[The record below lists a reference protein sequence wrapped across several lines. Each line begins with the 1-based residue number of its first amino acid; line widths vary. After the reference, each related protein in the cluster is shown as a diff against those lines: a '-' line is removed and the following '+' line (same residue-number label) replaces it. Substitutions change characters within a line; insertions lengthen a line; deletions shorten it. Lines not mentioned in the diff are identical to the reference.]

1 MHATTALPA
10 QVGDVVLMDMAP
22 LTHTAQMYISAAL
35 ILEGEPPGAGEVA
48 DHIAPRLRRIP
59 GLLHRYAERAGR
71 PGWQSQQV
79 RVADHVAMLDL
90 SGDDAEAGIDGLM
103 GAVRRRPPV
112 SPAGAPMW
120 DVLIAT
126 GFAPGRWALV
136 LRCHHAQMDGG
147 AITHALDHLFGDG
160 PPARHRPL
168 LPGAVRP
175 GLQYLP
181 SAAASILRAARPTS
195 PWPAPKATLHEGAA
209 TYAVTGPVDVDHIK
223 QPSATLTQVF
233 AACFALAADSWWPL
247 PGDREVHV
255 VVPMDLREPGE
266 QRALGNHFAPM
277 RLALPT
283 GEPDHVLRETGTQMA
298 TWLRPGLRAALDM
311 TIRRITPF
319 PATLALGKR
328 ISSGACCR
336 AVVSSVRSKNPLSF
350 NGFPVL
356 DLVPAAPTFPGHAL
370 SCVLWSYQGRARI
383 AFGSHTSMP
392 GVDALPEAWEQAL
405 KSIQAGETPPASR
418 HDRAPRGCAP
428 GTPPPLS
435 GT

>member
-1 MHATTALPA
+1 MYAKTALLA
-10 QVGDVVLMDMAP
+10 QAGDVVLMDMAP
-22 LTHTAQMYISAAL
+22 LTHAAQMYISTAL
-35 ILEGEPPGAGEVA
+35 ILEGEAPGAAEVA
-48 DHIAPRLRRIP
+48 DHIAPRLRRVP

-71 PGWQSQQV
+71 PGWQPQQV
-79 RVADHVAMLDL
+79 RAADHVAVLEL
-90 SGDDAEAGIDGLM
+90 GGVDAGEGIDVLM
-103 GAVRRRPPV
+103 REVRRRPPV
-112 SPAGAPMW
+112 SPEGAPMW

-126 GFAPGRWALV
+126 GFAPDRWALV
-136 LRCHHAQMDGG
+136 LRCHHTQMDGG

-160 PPARHRPL
+160 TAAVRRPL
-168 LPGAVRP
+168 LSGALRP
-175 GLQYLP
+175 ELRNLP

-195 PWPAPKATLHEGAA
+195 PWPAPKAALNEGAA
-209 TYAVTGPVDVDHIK
+209 TYAVTGPLDVEHIK
-223 QPSATLTQVF
+223 QPGATLTQVF

-277 RLALPT
+277 RLALPA
-283 GEPDHVLRETGTQMA
+283 GEADQVLRETGVQMA
-298 TWLRPGLRAALDM
+298 AWQRPGFRAALDV

-328 ISSGACCR
+328 ISSGTCCR

-350 NGFPVL
+350 NGSPVL

-370 SCVLWSYQGRARI
+370 SCLLWSYQGRARV

-392 GVDALPEAWEQAL
+392 GVGALPGHGN
-405 KSIQAGETPPASR
+405 KP
-418 HDRAPRGCAP
+418 
-428 GTPPPLS
+428 
-435 GT
+435 